1 MRSGHGE
8 ACGGTA
14 TTQQESQDGE
24 WVVVVVEVEDGN
36 ASQREGPIFVWAMA
50 GTLGHTKCKVEA
62 AIHGSRVSRG

>member
-24 WVVVVVEVEDGN
+24 WVVEEEEDKD
-36 ASQREGPIFVWAMA
+36 ASQRERPIFVWAMA

>member
-24 WVVVVVEVEDGN
+24 WVVVVVEDGD

-50 GTLGHTKCKVEA
+50 GTLGHTKRKVEA
-62 AIHGSRVSRG
+62 AIHGSKVSRG